1 MPAPLNLRLTEAAR
15 AAIDGFMAKL
25 DYDEGVPCLLRQR
38 DAAIEGGRCE
48 EKWTVGA
55 YHPDRIRFFE
65 QLRRATGLEFFF
77 ECDGL
82 VFLLW
87 QPQLATTLQGKTLD
101 YSFQRYLIR

>member
-1 MPAPLNLRLTEAAR
+1 MAASLNLRLTEAAR
-15 AAIDGFMAKL
+15 AAIDGFMASL
-25 DYDEGVPCLLRQR
+25 DYDEGVPCLLRSR
-38 DAAIEGGRCE
+38 ELAKNGGGGG

-55 YHPDRIRFFE
+55 YHPERIRFFE

-87 QPQLATTLQGKTLD
+87 QPQLASTLEGKTLD
-101 YSFQRYLIR
+101 

>member
-1 MPAPLNLRLTEAAR
+1 MAESLNLRLTDAAR
-15 AAIDGFMAKL
+15 AAIDSFMAQL
-25 DYDEGVPCLLRQR
+25 DYDEGVPCLLRSR
-38 DAAIEGGRCE
+38 ASEGGRCG
-48 EKWTVGA
+48 EKWTIGA

-87 QPQLATTLQGKTLD
+87 QPQLASTLHGKTLD
-101 YSFQRYLIR
+101 YSFRRYLIR

>member
-1 MPAPLNLRLTEAAR
+1 MPKPLNLHLTEAAR
-15 AAIDGFMAKL
+15 AAIDSFMASL

-38 DAAIEGGRCE
+38 ASVAGGRSE

-65 QLRRATGLEFFF
+65 QLRRATGFEFFF

-87 QPQLATTLQGKTLD
+87 QPQLASTLQGKTLD
-101 YSFQRYLIR
+101 YSFRRYHVF

>member
-1 MPAPLNLRLTEAAR
+1 MAESLNLRLTEAAR
-15 AAIDGFMAKL
+15 AAIDSFMAGL
-25 DYDEGVPCLLRQR
+25 DYDEGVPCLLRSR
-38 DAAIEGGRCE
+38 ASAEGGRCD

-87 QPQLATTLQGKTLD
+87 QPQLASTLRGKTLD
-101 YSFQRYLIR
+101 YSFRRYLVR

>member
-1 MPAPLNLRLTEAAR
+1 MAAKPLNLRLTEAAR
-15 AAIDGFMAKL
+15 AAIDSFMAGL
-25 DYDEGVPCLLRQR
+25 DYDESVPCLVRIREHGAPQ
-38 DAAIEGGRCE
+38 

-55 YHPDRIRFFE
+55 YHPERVRFFE

-87 QPQLATTLQGKTLD
+87 QPQLATALEGKTLD
-101 YSFQRYLIR
+101 YSFRRYHVR